1 MNKFLLFVVALIA
14 IVLFLMNL
22 GGMIMFGVS
31 IFLLYLIFRQ
41 FMESTTT
48 GSKILWIILG
58 LIVLSMAAAHSY
70 AIIGLLAL
78 YILYVLYKKWKE
90 EEEITI

>member
-1 MNKFLLFVVALIA
+1 
-14 IVLFLMNL
+14 
-22 GGMIMFGVS
+22 
-31 IFLLYLIFRQ
+31 
-41 FMESTTT
+41 MESTTT